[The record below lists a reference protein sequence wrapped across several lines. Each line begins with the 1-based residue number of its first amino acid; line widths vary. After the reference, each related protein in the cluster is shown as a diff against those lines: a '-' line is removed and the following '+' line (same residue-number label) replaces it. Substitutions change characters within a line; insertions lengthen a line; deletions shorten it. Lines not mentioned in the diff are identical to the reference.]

1 MVTRADVLDRTVSQ
15 RTQVLH
21 LHRLRAVRP
30 WHTIGVEVDTGA
42 MGSLGRAVT
51 GASSV
56 LCVGQATLDHVLTV
70 IDEIVVGRKHVARRH
85 DVVGGGLAANA
96 AVAVARLGGAAALV
110 SVIGDDETGSS
121 VIDGLH
127 GEHVDTPLV
136 QRVVGVATPFSAVI
150 VSPDGA
156 RTIVNH
162 SPSELLAQPCPDLEG
177 VACDAVLVDGRWP
190 AGTSAALSL
199 ARRRGIPGVVD
210 VDRSTVDDALIAT
223 CMELASHLIFSEHA
237 LRDLTGTHSA
247 SEGLRVVDR
256 DTGAHVSVTLGA
268 RGVMWIDGDD
278 VRSLRAFDVD
288 AVDTTGAGD
297 VFHGAATL
305 ALAEGVDEARRIR
318 LCIGGSGAQVHATRG
333 TRWSSEPSGGRRSAR
348 PDVDRQ

>member
-1 MVTRADVLDRTVSQ
+1 M
-15 RTQVLH
+15 
-21 LHRLRAVRP
+21 
-30 WHTIGVEVDTGA
+30 
-42 MGSLGRAVT
+42 
-51 GASSV
+51 

-70 IDEIVVGRKHVARRH
+70 TDEIVVGRKHVARRH

-96 AVAVARLGGAAALV
+96 AVTVARLGGTAALA

-121 VIDGLH
+121 VLDGLH
-127 GEHVDTPLV
+127 GEHVDTRFV
-136 QRVVGVATPFSAVI
+136 QRMVGVATPFSAVI

-162 SPSELLAQPCPDLEG
+162 SPSQLLAQPCPDLDL

-199 ARRRGIPGVVD
+199 ARRRGIPGLVD
-210 VDRSTVDDALIAT
+210 VDRSTVDAAVIAT
-223 CMELASHLIFSEHA
+223 CMELASHLIFSEDA
-237 LRDLTGTHSA
+237 LRDLTGTSSA
-247 SEGLRVVDR
+247 TDGLRRISR

-268 RGVMWIDGDD
+268 RGVAWIDGDD
-278 VRSLRAFDVD
+278 IRSLGAFDVE

-305 ALAEGVDEARRIR
+305 ALAEGADEARAFVFAAAAAALKCTRPGARAGVPSR
-318 LCIGGSGAQVHATRG
+318 LEVDDLLGRTSIA
-333 TRWSSEPSGGRRSAR
+333 SEVVAPC
-348 PDVDRQ
+348 PTP